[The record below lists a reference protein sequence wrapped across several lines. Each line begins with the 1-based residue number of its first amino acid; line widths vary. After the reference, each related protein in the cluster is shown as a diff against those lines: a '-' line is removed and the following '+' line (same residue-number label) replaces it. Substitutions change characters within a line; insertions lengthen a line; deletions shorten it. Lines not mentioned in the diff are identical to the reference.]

1 MQLYERTVNILPK
14 QTMEIEIALGALILI
29 ALVFLATVD
38 MAFSH
43 LSDISLRRLSA
54 ESEESH
60 HHRSALFL
68 KEILENRPR
77 FRFAVSLG
85 IQFLLISFAVV
96 VTIAVLKFTTDL
108 TYVALEALAV
118 ALIATAIFRQVI
130 PRLITRN
137 DPEAKLLFLLP
148 AVRPLY
154 LLTSFLGR
162 PFTRLFRSAKQQQKI
177 ETSAAP
183 DASDERSDEGMFGN
197 NEDLQAFME
206 VGTAEGI
213 IEDRDREMIES
224 MVEFSETRTGEI
236 MTPRTEIVG
245 LPSGSTIRAARDLI
259 IEQKY
264 SRLPVYRDSI
274 DNIEGVIYVRDLMQA
289 WALGKEN
296 ELIDDILRPA
306 YFVPE
311 TKSAADLLK
320 TMQFEHVQI
329 AIVIDEYGGVAGI
342 VSLEDIVEEIVG
354 EIEDEDIE
362 EQEIIEIVE
371 NQDGYWDVLGSTEI
385 DKIERIFD
393 LDLEDD
399 DYTTIA
405 GMITS
410 VAGHIPK
417 TGDVID
423 INGISAEILEAD
435 EKKVHQV
442 RLRSA
447 ESTAAAF
454 NAERSE
460 TT

>member
-1 MQLYERTVNILPK
+1 
-14 QTMEIEIALGALILI
+14 MEIEIALGVLILI

-60 HHRSALFL
+60 RHRSALFL

-77 FRFAVSLG
+77 FRFAISLG
-85 IQFLLISFAVV
+85 IQFLLISFSVV
-96 VTIAVLKFTTDL
+96 VTIAVLEFTTNI
-108 TYVALEALAV
+108 TYVAFEALAV
-118 ALIATAIFRQVI
+118 ALVATAIFRQII
-130 PRLITRN
+130 PRIVTRN

-154 LLTSFLGR
+154 LLTSFLGG
-162 PFTRLFRSAKQQQKI
+162 PFARFFRSTKDQQKL
-177 ETSAAP
+177 EMSDTP
-183 DASDERSDEGMFGN
+183 DSGDERSDENSASN
-197 NEDLQAFME
+197 NEDLQALID
-206 VGTAEGI
+206 VGAAEGI
-213 IEDRDREMIES
+213 IEERDREMIES

-236 MTPRTEIVG
+236 MTPRTEIVA

-264 SRLPVYRDSI
+264 SRLPVYNESI

-289 WALGKEN
+289 WALGREN
-296 ELIDDILRPA
+296 ELIDDLLRPA

-320 TMQFEHVQI
+320 TMQFEHVQF

-362 EQEIIEIVE
+362 DEEIIEIVE
-371 NQDGYWDVLGSTEI
+371 NEGGYWDVLGSTEI

-410 VAGHIPK
+410 VVGHIPK
-417 TGDVID
+417 TGDIID
-423 INGISAEILEAD
+423 INGISAEILSAD
-435 EKKVHQV
+435 EKKVQLV
-442 RLRSA
+442 RLRRAETNVEAVIAEQSESA
-447 ESTAAAF
+447 
-454 NAERSE
+454 
-460 TT
+460 